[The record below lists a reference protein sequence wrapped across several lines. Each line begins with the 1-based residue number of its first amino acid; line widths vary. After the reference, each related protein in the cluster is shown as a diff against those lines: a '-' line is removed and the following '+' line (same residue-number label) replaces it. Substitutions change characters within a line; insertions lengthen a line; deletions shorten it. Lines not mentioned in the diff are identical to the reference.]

1 MKKII
6 KGYDGK
12 RHASSSLLASKNKQ
26 RGHVLEKEYAKR
38 VSGVVVKGVGKTDVL
53 EKNGENT
60 SCKGAKKHIQLLLQS
75 KDKTIDFYGNSHPI
89 SQFVTAGYEV
99 KKFKSENNNNIDVL
113 LFKTCKVTSIN
124 LSKWLQ
130 QKQNFRKVL
139 SYVFSNDN
147 EINNLVIL
155 EDLNSVAYK
164 FKIEKIINLYT
175 DMDFEVYV
183 TKGNK
188 VVVRSIIPNLNN
200 QRKFV
205 IFNMEI
211 RGSKGKIGS
220 INYWIDAQRFYSA
233 IKNNIE
239 YKVIEP

>member
-1 MKKII
+1 MNRII

-12 RHASSSLLASKNKQ
+12 RHASSSELASKNKQ
-26 RGHVLEKEYAKR
+26 RGHVLEKEYANR
-38 VSGVVVKGVGKTDVL
+38 VSGIVVKGVGKTDVL
-53 EKNGENT
+53 EENGENT

-75 KDKTIDFYGNSHPI
+75 KDKTINFYGDSHPI
-89 SQFVTAGYEV
+89 SQFVNDGYKV
-99 KKFKSENNNNIDVL
+99 KKFKSENNNNIDRL
-113 LFKTCKVTSIN
+113 LFNTWKDEAVN

-130 QKQNFRKVL
+130 KKNNFRKVL

-147 EINNLVIL
+147 EISNLVIL
-155 EDLNSVAYK
+155 EDIDSIAYK
-164 FKIEKIINLYT
+164 FKIEKIINFYT
-175 DMDFEVYV
+175 DLDFEVYV

-188 VVVRSIIPNLNN
+188 VVVKSVIPNMKN

-220 INYWIDAQRFYSA
+220 INYWIDAQRFYST

-239 YKVIEP
+239 YKVIKP